1 MTAAHTTAASRPR
14 ALLATHAPAAT
25 LLIRLMVGG
34 VFLAEGLQKF
44 LFPAE
49 VGAGRFA
56 KIGIPSPEVM
66 GPLVGVVESVC
77 GALVLL
83 GLATRLAV
91 LPLLGVMAVAFVTTK
106 IPILLG
112 HDLGPFRVRE
122 LPYYGFWGLAH
133 ETRTDF
139 AMIMG
144 SLFLLLVG
152 AGPWS
157 LDGSLDGSLVARRS
171 HRPGGA
177 SASQD
182 PSDPRAR

>member
-1 MTAAHTTAASRPR
+1 VTVRSTHTPFG
-14 ALLATHAPAAT
+14 ALLATHAPRAT
-25 LLIRLMVGG
+25 VLVRLMVGA
-34 VFLAEGLQKF
+34 VFLTEGVQKF
-44 LFPAE
+44 LYPAE

-56 KIGIPSPEVM
+56 RIGIPNPEIM
-66 GPLVGVVESVC
+66 GPLVGAVESVC

-83 GLATRLAV
+83 GLFTRVAV

-106 IPILLG
+106 LPILLG

-122 LPYYGFWGLAH
+122 LPYYGFWGFAH

-139 AMIMG
+139 SMIVG

-157 LDGSLDGSLVARRS
+157 LDARL
-171 HRPGGA
+171 A
-177 SASQD
+177 
-182 PSDPRAR
+182 ARTAVRRHHPAVDRVV